1 MHERNRNRNAPRSNR
16 PPSTHRQG
24 EGGRDR
30 GSRRNNDDNNNNNKQ
45 RRPRR
50 DQRSEDHSIRDER
63 HSNSRNE
70 DRNYSSSRDI
80 DSSSRV
86 DGNQQKDLP
95 KCACGKTDNVR
106 ECGACYNLACS
117 SCAGSCAKCKGEV
130 CKCCGFVCTG
140 HPDTM
145 LCADCIS
152 PCTICN
158 SMVCEACVCT
168 HQEEVVCKTCRNE
181 KEGIPPCPKCRSSPS
196 TTSPIHKN
204 MNAGMSFVHWIL
216 RICDYRVWM
225 CSYAQEEE
233 CFLFDTWIRVDCNTG
248 L

>member
-30 GSRRNNDDNNNNNKQ
+30 GSRRNNDDNNNNKQ

-63 HSNSRNE
+63 AHSRNE